1 MRFDEWFNDIIKK
14 PDYLGKDLSKEA
26 WNHQGK
32 IIAYL
37 NIENMNLSMSE
48 EAAQQ
53 YALKMKNENK
63 KLKDCVEYIHRRGYT
78 GASFVASECLKEI
91 ENEERN

>member
-1 MRFDEWFNDIIKK
+1 MSFDEWFNDIIKK

-26 WNHQGK
+26 WNHQGN
-32 IIAYL
+32 IIA
-37 NIENMNLSMSE
+37 E
-48 EAAQQ
+48 
-53 YALKMKNENK
+53 LKIENK
-63 KLKDCVEYIHRRGYT
+63 KLKDCVEYIHRRSYT